1 MDEKYGL
8 QNMAGKTWM
17 VKYEVYGWFVSMR
30 CYVTPGSNNV
40 TMCSI
45 SRRITVTY
53 LAQSQ

>member
-30 CYVTPGSNNV
+30 CYVTPGSNNA

-45 SRRITVTY
+45 SRRITVTS
-53 LAQSQ
+53 LVQSQ